1 MLLGETQDTGSDE
14 GKELEKEPKT
24 STPESASSVFGEKVC
39 FTSLW
44 SSQLMFVGV
53 YIHTYIGECEQVCAA
68 ESYEKK
74 DEKAPKSLI
83 EAPSSGELSELV
95 HKTRV

>member
-14 GKELEKEPKT
+14 GKEHEEEPKT
-24 STPESASSVFGEKVC
+24 SIPESASSVFGEKVC

-44 SSQLMFVGV
+44 SSQLMFVG
-53 YIHTYIGECEQVCAA
+53 TYIGVGEQVSAA

-83 EAPSSGELSELV
+83 EAPSTGDFSELV